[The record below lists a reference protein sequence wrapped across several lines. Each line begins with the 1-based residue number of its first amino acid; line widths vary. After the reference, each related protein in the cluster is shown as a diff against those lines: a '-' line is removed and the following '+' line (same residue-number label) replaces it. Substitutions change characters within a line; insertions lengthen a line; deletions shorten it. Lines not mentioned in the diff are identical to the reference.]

1 MKISDVKSVAKL
13 PHEQERFP
21 LLSDTN
27 INTILMNGA
36 QTSLSQLQ
44 RAKSFDARLYYYAEI
59 GVYLEVSLSRGAGIT
74 DKTRERLSSIHKQ
87 ATYIHMEANKQEHLV
102 SE

>member
-1 MKISDVKSVAKL
+1 MPTTDMKSPAK
-13 PHEQERFP
+13 PRNEQDRFP

-36 QTSLSQLQ
+36 QTSLSKLQ

-59 GVYLEVSLSRGAGIT
+59 GVYLEVSLSRGAGIA

-87 ATYIHMEANKQEHLV
+87 ATYIHMEANKQDHLV
-102 SE
+102 DE